1 MAPVS
6 SLAAI
11 LTGEKAPALSKKV
24 PDISLT
30 NGDFA
35 GKKRSGSAE
44 QQGAGSPQG
53 GGSALGRFPGCG
65 TDQGAQAPG
74 PAPSSP
80 KSLCGSSEPNECP
93 LSSTGLLPTQTQRL
107 RKKVNKNLLT
117 NSTVCEE
124 A

>member
-1 MAPVS
+1 MATIS
-6 SLAAI
+6 SLATTLAC
-11 LTGEKAPALSKKV
+11 EKAPALSKKV

-35 GKKRSGSAE
+35 GKKRGGSDE

-53 GGSALGRFPGCG
+53 GGGALGCFPGCG
-65 TDQGAQAPG
+65 TAQGAQAPG

-80 KSLCGSSEPNECP
+80 KSLCRSSEPNECP
-93 LSSTGLLPTQTQRL
+93 LSSTPQTQR
-107 RKKVNKNLLT
+107 KQVNKNLLT